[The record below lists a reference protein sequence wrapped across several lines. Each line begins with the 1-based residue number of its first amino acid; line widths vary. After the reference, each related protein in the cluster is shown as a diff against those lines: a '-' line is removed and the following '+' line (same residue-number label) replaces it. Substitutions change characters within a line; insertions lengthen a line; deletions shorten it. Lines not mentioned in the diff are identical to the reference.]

1 MAIDLT
7 SRDYLKGLKWNIKP
21 KNIVDTVNSSI
32 YAGIQK
38 GKVVDVHE
46 FTSIT
51 IGEEVK
57 SLPLSIKDTSY
68 THAYSMYNID
78 PSQSDS
84 NPKGSTF
91 LNAAGI
97 EESSRA
103 AFQTDKPV
111 MGAGVVQ
118 FTLLQG
124 EYNIVFEEPPAGE
137 LSVAVSIEGDTYSAD
152 WKDPYPNLTVSMTG
166 PTGRPAF
173 IKDMVDD
180 PQALKNLYMDVY
192 RMYDN
197 EREPDINNPSANA
210 DAYYKRAIVNNRSV
224 TPDGHILIDYN
235 RNRLM
240 LTPWLRNEPQF
251 YNIYGSMQDYPDSTD
266 RPLSEDVYCN
276 WYDPDFWRVYPRYE
290 FWSTYINEYA
300 NNRQGPDLWPADPTY
315 SETQRKIMENSFIPL
330 ENKYVSIGCTLEQV
344 DAVTYKVRYAIPV
357 RYVQTLAVE
366 FSRNTSGG
374 PAGYISYVGTA
385 YKWMDMVSKV
395 TITTTST
402 IFDRTVMDKS
412 YGLDAD
418 GNLTTDVTNR
428 YPLRFDESDLL
439 TKDVTW
445 NDQLWPEAMSKY
457 LLQKFGK
464 GKYVISCTVK
474 ASWILKNNIHV
485 NSEVNIKTLGGQYV
499 QTSSGT
505 AKATFQVKNIKKI
518 FNGSEFV
525 YDIQLLE
532 V

>member
-1 MAIDLT
+1 MSIDLT
-7 SRDYLKGLKWNIKP
+7 GRDYLKGLKWNIKP
-21 KNIVDTVNSSI
+21 KNIVDTVNASI

-51 IGEEVK
+51 IGEEIK
-57 SLPLSIKDTSY
+57 SLPLDIKDFSY
-68 THAYSMYNID
+68 TNSYFMYNED
-78 PSQSDS
+78 PSKSDS
-84 NPKGSTF
+84 NPDGSTF
-91 LNAAGI
+91 RTAGGTEI
-97 EESSRA
+97 PTSNPG
-103 AFQTDKPV
+103 AFGTNKPI

-137 LSVAVSIEGDTYSAD
+137 LSVAVSLEGNTYSAD
-152 WKDPYPNLTVSMTG
+152 WWRNPDMSTDG
-166 PTGRPAF
+166 PTFRPQH
-173 IKDMVDD
+173 IKELVEN
-180 PQALKNLYMDVY
+180 PARLENLYMDAY
-192 RMYDN
+192 QLYDPV
-197 EREPDINNPSANA
+197 RDPDISKPSASA
-210 DAYYKRAIVNNRSV
+210 REYYKRAIVDNRSI
-224 TPDGHILIDYN
+224 TPDEKHILIDYN

-251 YNIYGSMQDYPDSTD
+251 YNIDGSMRNYPDSTA
-266 RPLSEDVYCN
+266 RPLSEDVYCE
-276 WYDPDFWRVYPRYE
+276 WYDPSFWRVYPRYK
-290 FWSTYINEYA
+290 FWSTYEENKY
-300 NNRQGPDLWPADPTY
+300 NRQGPDLWPENPTY
-315 SETQRKIMENSFIPL
+315 SETQREIMENSFIPL
-330 ENKYVSIGCTLEQV
+330 ENKYVSIGCTLERI
-344 DAVTYKVRYAIPV
+344 DAVTYKVKYAIPV

-366 FSRNTSGG
+366 FSRKTADSSDGV
-374 PAGYISYVGTA
+374 IRHVGA
-385 YKWMDMVSKV
+385 DYKWLDMISKV

-412 YGLDAD
+412 YGLDTA